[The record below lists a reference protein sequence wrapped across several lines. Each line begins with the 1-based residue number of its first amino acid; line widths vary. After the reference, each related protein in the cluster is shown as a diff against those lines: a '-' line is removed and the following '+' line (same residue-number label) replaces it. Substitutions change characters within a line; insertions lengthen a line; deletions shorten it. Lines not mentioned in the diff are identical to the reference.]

1 MTGPGE
7 GRWPVLRG
15 LRVADLSTLLAAP
28 QVGAVLADL
37 GADVVKVE
45 PPQGDPLRA
54 LGTRRHGVS
63 LPYVMVNRRK
73 RRVEVDFSGP
83 EGLAELHRLVE
94 LVDVV
99 VLNQPRGVLESWGC
113 SPEQLL
119 ERDPGLVVV
128 TVSCYGWSGPL
139 GGRAGNGSLAEA
151 FGGLTNLTGVPD
163 GPPVL
168 PSVPLGD
175 SLVGMAGALAAIA
188 GCWGRDV
195 GALREAEDR
204 SVAGGHAGPG
214 AATGRLRTGGRHV
227 DVSMYEPV
235 IALLGTAL
243 GGWEPGTPP
252 PQRSG
257 SRVAGGAPRN
267 VYRARDGRYLVVSA
281 TTDGQARRA
290 LEAIGAG
297 GELERFASGAQRAEH
312 ADEIDE
318 LVARWIE
325 QRDRNEAM
333 STLAAAGVPAAP
345 LHDLSELVEHPQVRA
360 RGSVARLS
368 DPQAGTVLAPGP
380 VAQFSECSSPAPTPP
395 AETVPARTV
404 IDEWRSGDGN
414 GSGSGGP
421 GPGGPGSVGPA

>member
-7 GRWPVLRG
+7 GGWPVLHG

-45 PPQGDPLRA
+45 PPQGDPLRN

-63 LPYVMVNRRK
+63 LPYLMVNRRK
-73 RRVEVDFSGP
+73 RCVEVDFASP
-83 EGLAELHRLVE
+83 EGLAELYRLLG

-99 VLNQPRGVLESWGC
+99 VLNQPRSVLESWGC

-128 TVSCYGWSGPL
+128 TVSCYGWTGPF

-188 GCWGRDV
+188 GCWGRD
-195 GALREAEDR
+195 
-204 SVAGGHAGPG
+204 AGSRRDVEGHSSA
-214 AATGRLRTGGRHV
+214 GGRHV

-235 IALLGTAL
+235 ITLLGTAL

-252 PQRSG
+252 PERTG

-290 LEAIGAG
+290 LEAVGAG
-297 GELERFASGAQRAEH
+297 GMTERFASGAQRAAH

-325 QRDRNEAM
+325 QRDRDDAM
-333 STLAAAGVPAAP
+333 TTLAGAGVPVAP

-368 DPQAGTVLAPGP
+368 DPVAGTVLAPGP
-380 VAQFSECSSPAPTPP
+380 VARFSGCSDPEPAPPTP
-395 AETVPARTV
+395 AVPARTV
-404 IDEWRSGDGN
+404 IDGWRVGNADGARSG
-414 GSGSGGP
+414 S
-421 GPGGPGSVGPA
+421 PA

>member
-1 MTGPGE
+1 MTVPGE
-7 GRWPVLRG
+7 GGWPVLRG

-45 PPQGDPLRA
+45 PPQGDPLRN

-63 LPYVMVNRRK
+63 LPYLMVNRRK
-73 RRVEVDFSGP
+73 RRVEVDYASP
-83 EGLAELHRLVE
+83 EGLAELYRLLE

-119 ERDPGLVVV
+119 ERDRGVVVV
-128 TVSCYGWSGPL
+128 TVSCYGWTGPL

-151 FGGLTNLTGVPD
+151 FGGLTNLTGVPE

-188 GCWGRDV
+188 GCWGRDAGSRRDV
-195 GALREAEDR
+195 EGR
-204 SVAGGHAGPG
+204 SPA
-214 AATGRLRTGGRHV
+214 GGRHV

-252 PQRSG
+252 PERTG

-267 VYRARDGRYLVVSA
+267 VYRAGDGRYLVVSA

-297 GELERFASGAQRAEH
+297 GEIERFASGAQRAAH
-312 ADEIDE
+312 ADEIDG

-325 QRDRNEAM
+325 QRDRDEAM
-333 STLAAAGVPAAP
+333 TTLGGAGVPVAP
-345 LHDLSELVEHPQVRA
+345 LHDLSELLEHPQVRA
-360 RGSVARLS
+360 RGSVARLN
-368 DPQAGTVLAPGP
+368 DPVAGTVLAPGP
-380 VAQFSECSSPAPTPP
+380 VAHFSGCSDSEPAPP
-395 AETVPARTV
+395 AEIVSARAV
-404 IDEWRSGDGN
+404 IDEWRIGDVDGSR
-414 GSGSGGP
+414 SGS
-421 GPGGPGSVGPA
+421 PA

>member
-1 MTGPGE
+1 MTETGE
-7 GRWPVLRG
+7 GGWPVLRR

-45 PPQGDPLRA
+45 PPQGDPLRN

-63 LPYVMVNRRK
+63 LPYLMVNRRK
-73 RRVEVDFSGP
+73 RRVEVDYASS
-83 EGLAELHRLVE
+83 EGLAELYRLLE

-139 GGRAGNGSLAEA
+139 GGQAGNGSLAEA

-188 GCWGRDV
+188 GCWGRDA
-195 GALREAEDR
+195 GALREAEGR
-204 SVAGGHAGPG
+204 SSATGRAGAG
-214 AATGRLRTGGRHV
+214 AATGRAPAGGRHV

-252 PQRSG
+252 PERTG

-267 VYRARDGRYLVVSA
+267 VYRAGDGRYLVVSA

-297 GELERFASGAQRAEH
+297 AEIERFASGAQRAAQ

-325 QRDRNEAM
+325 QRDRDEAI
-333 STLAAAGVPAAP
+333 TALGGAGVPVAP
-345 LHDLSELVEHPQVRA
+345 LHDLSELVGHPQVQA

-368 DPQAGTVLAPGP
+368 DPVAGTVLAPGP
-380 VAQFSECSSPAPTPP
+380 VAHFSEWSSPPPKPP
-395 AETVPARTV
+395 AETVAAQTV
-404 IDEWRSGDGN
+404 IDEWQVVDADGSRSG
-414 GSGSGGP
+414 S
-421 GPGGPGSVGPA
+421 PA